1 METYVKEWKQKDIR
15 KSDTEAPE
23 KKKKKWESKPC
34 IGNLWHKYNCVLWHS
49 VLKLTFKI

>member
-23 KKKKKWESKPC
+23 KKKEKVR
-34 IGNLWHKYNCVLWHS
+34 I
-49 VLKLTFKI
+49 